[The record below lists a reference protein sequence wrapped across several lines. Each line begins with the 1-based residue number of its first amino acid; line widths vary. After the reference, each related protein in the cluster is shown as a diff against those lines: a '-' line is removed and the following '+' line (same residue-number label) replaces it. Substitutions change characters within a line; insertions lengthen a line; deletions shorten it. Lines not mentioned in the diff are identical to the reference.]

1 MPIVALAFEKRFV
14 QSSNTGANL
23 LILLNRRPYFMNRN
37 GTGSARH
44 ATAPR
49 ILPAGPTPSRRN
61 IGLAAS
67 GSPNAKNERRN
78 VLAET
83 ELAA

>member
-1 MPIVALAFEKRFV
+1 
-14 QSSNTGANL
+14 
-23 LILLNRRPYFMNRN
+23 MNRN